1 MCANV
6 AAIEGDIVHIIS
18 VIGSSSAVKA
28 ARAMFMGN
36 AGDHRFRI
44 EYPNGAMSATCVR
57 CEDGYSTYRQ
67 RASALDYWHLLMVSK
82 KIGLLPSVDEQRVWQ
97 ELRSDRYTTPILRQW
112 VPFIIDRLT
121 EVGRLRRLGGFGHN
135 AGLLT
140 ASCIDLDNIVSRG
153 LKYKQLQ
160 IC

>member
-1 MCANV
+1 
-6 AAIEGDIVHIIS
+6 
-18 VIGSSSAVKA
+18 
-28 ARAMFMGN
+28 
-36 AGDHRFRI
+36 
-44 EYPNGAMSATCVR
+44 
-57 CEDGYSTYRQ
+57 
-67 RASALDYWHLLMVSK
+67 MVSK

-112 VPFIIDRLT
+112 IPFIIDRLT